1 MGIGTK
7 IKVNK
12 LIGEIITINDG
23 YALIKFECGQFVFK
37 INTLKIYESNG

>member
-23 YALIKFECGQFVFK
+23 YALIKFDCGQFVFK
-37 INTLKIYESNG
+37 INTLKIYESNR

>member
-1 MGIGTK
+1 MKIGTK
-7 IKVNK
+7 VKVNK

-37 INTLKIYESNG
+37 LNTLKIYESN

>member
-1 MGIGTK
+1 MVIGTK

-23 YALIKFECGQFVFK
+23 YALIKFDCGQFVFK
-37 INTLKIYESNG
+37 LNTLKIYEN

>member
-12 LIGEIITINDG
+12 LIGQIITINDG
-23 YALIKFECGQFVFK
+23 YALIKFDCGQFVFK
-37 INTLKIYESNG
+37 INTLKIYESNR

>member
-12 LIGEIITINDG
+12 LIGKIITINDG

-37 INTLKIYESNG
+37 LNTLKIYESN

>member
-1 MGIGTK
+1 MKIGTK
-7 IKVNK
+7 VKVNK

-37 INTLKIYESNG
+37 INTLKIYEN

>member
-23 YALIKFECGQFVFK
+23 YALIKFDCGQFVFK
-37 INTLKIYESNG
+37 LNTLKIYEN

>member
-12 LIGEIITINDG
+12 LIGQIITINDG
-23 YALIKFECGQFVFK
+23 YALIKFDCGQFVFK
-37 INTLKIYESNG
+37 INTLKIYEN

>member
-12 LIGEIITINDG
+12 LIGKIITINDG
-23 YALIKFECGQFVFK
+23 YALIKFDCGQFVFK
-37 INTLKIYESNG
+37 INTLKIYEN

>member
-7 IKVNK
+7 VKVNK

-23 YALIKFECGQFVFK
+23 YALIKFYCGQYVFK
-37 INTLKIYESNG
+37 LNTLKIYEN

>member
-23 YALIKFECGQFVFK
+23 YALIKFDCGQFVFK
-37 INTLKIYESNG
+37 INTLKIYEN

>member
-7 IKVNK
+7 VKVNK

-23 YALIKFECGQFVFK
+23 YALIKFDCGQFVFK
-37 INTLKIYESNG
+37 INTLKIYEN

>member
-23 YALIKFECGQFVFK
+23 YALIKFECGQYVFK
-37 INTLKIYESNG
+37 LNTLKIYESNR

>member
-23 YALIKFECGQFVFK
+23 YALIKFDCGQFVFK

>member
-7 IKVNK
+7 VKVNK

-37 INTLKIYESNG
+37 LNTLKIYEN

>member
-1 MGIGTK
+1 MVIGTK

-23 YALIKFECGQFVFK
+23 YALIKFECGQYVFK
-37 INTLKIYESNG
+37 LNTLKIYEN

>member
-1 MGIGTK
+1 MVIGTK

-23 YALIKFECGQFVFK
+23 YALIKFDCGQFVFK
-37 INTLKIYESNG
+37 INTLKIYEN

>member
-1 MGIGTK
+1 MVIGTK

-23 YALIKFECGQFVFK
+23 YALIKFECGQYVFK
-37 INTLKIYESNG
+37 LNTLKIYESNR

>member
-7 IKVNK
+7 VKVNK

-23 YALIKFECGQFVFK
+23 YALIKFECGQYVFK
-37 INTLKIYESNG
+37 LNTLKIYESNR

>member
-23 YALIKFECGQFVFK
+23 YALIKFDCGQFVFK
-37 INTLKIYESNG
+37 INTLKI

>member
-23 YALIKFECGQFVFK
+23 YALIKFDCGQYVFK
-37 INTLKIYESNG
+37 INTLKIYEN

>member
-1 MGIGTK
+1 MGIGSK

-37 INTLKIYESNG
+37 INTLKIYESNR

>member
-7 IKVNK
+7 VKVNK
-12 LIGEIITINDG
+12 LIGEVITINDG

-37 INTLKIYESNG
+37 INTLKIYESNR

>member
-7 IKVNK
+7 VKVNK

-23 YALIKFECGQFVFK
+23 YALIKFDCGQYVFK
-37 INTLKIYESNG
+37 INTLKIYEN

>member
-7 IKVNK
+7 VKVNK

-37 INTLKIYESNG
+37 INTLKIYEN

>member
-1 MGIGTK
+1 MVIGTK

-37 INTLKIYESNG
+37 LNTLKIYEN

>member
-7 IKVNK
+7 VKVNK

-23 YALIKFECGQFVFK
+23 YALIKFDCGQYVFK
-37 INTLKIYESNG
+37 LNTLKIYEN

>member
-7 IKVNK
+7 VKVNK
-12 LIGEIITINDG
+12 LIGEVITINDG

-37 INTLKIYESNG
+37 INTLKIYECNR

>member
-1 MGIGTK
+1 MVIGTK

-37 INTLKIYESNG
+37 INTLKIYEN

>member
-23 YALIKFECGQFVFK
+23 YALIKFDCGQFVFK
-37 INTLKIYESNG
+37 INTLKIYESNK

>member
-12 LIGEIITINDG
+12 LIGQIITINDG
-23 YALIKFECGQFVFK
+23 YALIKFDCGQFVFK
-37 INTLKIYESNG
+37 LNTLKIYEN